1 MEEIEL
7 RTFRPT
13 NYGMTGA
20 DAEYIKEHG
29 LVPDASGAYPRLD
42 HLYKVEQIECV
53 DGFIEVA
60 ALD

>member
-1 MEEIEL
+1 
-7 RTFRPT
+7 
-13 NYGMTGA
+13 MTGA

-53 DGFIEVA
+53 DGFIEVNLLEFIILHNA
-60 ALD
+60 VVS